1 MEIQMKKLIIILAT
15 ALLGACAHQPP
26 TDQASFDGEVF
37 YLQRIALPPAA
48 TMTVSLQDIS
58 RADAPVIILARQT
71 APVKGQ
77 VPLPFTLAYDPKQVQ
92 PGHSYSVSAH
102 IELDGKLLF
111 VSTGRHA
118 VLLNGQDQQPMRIR
132 LDSVQ

>member
-1 MEIQMKKLIIILAT
+1 MKKLILILAT
-15 ALLGACAHQPP
+15 ALLGACAQHPT
-26 TDQASFDGEVF
+26 TDQVSLNGEVF

-48 TMTVSLQDIS
+48 TMTVSIQDIS

-92 PGHSYSVSAH
+92 AGHRYSVSAH

-111 VSTGRHA
+111 ISTGQHS
-118 VLLNGQDQQPMRIR
+118 VQLDGKDQQPMRIR